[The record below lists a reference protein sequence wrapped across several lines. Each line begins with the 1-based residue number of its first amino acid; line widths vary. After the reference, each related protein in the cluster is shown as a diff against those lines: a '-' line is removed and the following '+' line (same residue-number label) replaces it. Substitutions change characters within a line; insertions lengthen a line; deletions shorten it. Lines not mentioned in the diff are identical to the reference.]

1 MSNKGDKPEV
11 QVLEVKIPEKA
22 KKPRSEA
29 QKAAAMKGLEIL
41 KAKREAS
48 AKEESAV
55 NDAKVIAKEKVRN
68 AKKANP
74 GVDIVTRDELHKFME
89 NVKTLVTKPDTNI
102 PVQKEVK
109 KKVKV
114 VEVSS
119 DESEEEVVVVKK
131 KKEPRPVVVAPPV
144 PASLATPPA
153 KLTGHALLDS
163 IFFNK

>member
-144 PASLATPPA
+144 QPTPPA